1 MIILAKQPSGTLPIA
16 LVQSNT
22 ANSQSG
28 HGNASTSAPPQARDH
43 PDCDFYHNSRWADS
57 LVVVMVYFAVGLTM
71 EVLVLSGSANMK
83 LVQLLIPT
91 YTLWITYL
99 PVYIT
104 LVIWMFIMVS
114 MLLEDISHSQ
124 GNALRFFNASRF
136 SKAAT
141 GEDLK
146 SLLKVLDVVYFCTTL
161 VGGFTLLFNDI
172 VPLSLLMSGPTFY
185 CMLLAMFKL

>member
-1 MIILAKQPSGTLPIA
+1 MNVGQSDILLPLRVA
-16 LVQSNT
+16 ATVK
-22 ANSQSG
+22 
-28 HGNASTSAPPQARDH
+28 R
-43 PDCDFYHNSRWADS
+43 R
-57 LVVVMVYFAVGLTM
+57 
-71 EVLVLSGSANMK
+71 VLA
-83 LVQLLIPT
+83 
-91 YTLWITYL
+91 
-99 PVYIT
+99 
-104 LVIWMFIMVS
+104 
-114 MLLEDISHSQ
+114 
-124 GNALRFFNASRF
+124 ASRF

>member
-1 MIILAKQPSGTLPIA
+1 
-16 LVQSNT
+16 
-22 ANSQSG
+22 
-28 HGNASTSAPPQARDH
+28 
-43 PDCDFYHNSRWADS
+43 
-57 LVVVMVYFAVGLTM
+57 MVAFAIGLTM

-91 YTLWITYL
+91 STLWMTYL

-104 LVIWMFIMVS
+104 IVIWLFIMVS

-124 GNALRFFNASRF
+124 GNALRFLKVSRF

-146 SLLKVLDVVYFCTTL
+146 RLLRVLDLLNFCISL
-161 VGGFTLLFNDI
+161 VGGFTLLFDNL
-172 VPLSLLMSGPTFY
+172 VPLFYLLSGPTFY
-185 CMLLAMFKL
+185 GMLLVTFKL